1 MKMDRRNLE
10 IVLVVVVVMGLLC
23 PVAFSSGE
31 KTITGK
37 VNATFQIITDSG
49 ETYEVAENELGDE
62 VVELI
67 GKKVKATGTIE
78 IEEGKKTITITGYDV
93 IEE

>member
-1 MKMDRRNLE
+1 MDRRNLA
-10 IVLVVVVVMGLLC
+10 IVLMVVIVMGLLC
-23 PVAFSSGE
+23 PVGFSSGE